1 MNCATATSAST
12 AFGSTPEA
20 AGRGTGERRRRT
32 SGSTPRTTL
41 PGDDAPPSRPSVLVV
56 GGGYGGRPL
65 PIPLDGRLVVSGC
78 ERAVVV
84 AVIVVPMVQVTR
96 DDVID
101 VIAVPNGL
109 VTALR
114 IVAVLGFVPGAI
126 VVWRA
131 AGGVG
136 V

>member
-1 MNCATATSAST
+1 M
-12 AFGSTPEA
+12 
-20 AGRGTGERRRRT
+20 
-32 SGSTPRTTL
+32 
-41 PGDDAPPSRPSVLVV
+41 
-56 GGGYGGRPL
+56 
-65 PIPLDGRLVVSGC
+65 
-78 ERAVVV
+78 VV
-84 AVIVVPMVQVTR
+84 AVIVVRMVQVTR

>member
-1 MNCATATSAST
+1 MPFRRSVAITAALAGAASA
-12 AFGSTPEA
+12 
-20 AGRGTGERRRRT
+20 
-32 SGSTPRTTL
+32 
-41 PGDDAPPSRPSVLVV
+41 
-56 GGGYGGRPL
+56 
-65 PIPLDGRLVVSGC
+65 DGRLVVSGR

-84 AVIVVPMVQVTR
+84 AVIVVRMVQVTR

-101 VIAVPNGL
+101 VIAVPYGL

-114 IVAVLGFVPGAI
+114 IVPVLSVVPGAV